1 MKTVVIGKIVK
12 PQGIKG
18 EVKVMPLTDDPLRF
32 RALKR
37 VMMNG
42 VEYDVENV
50 RVNGND
56 VFLLL
61 KSINDRNAAEALRGK
76 DVEIFPQ
83 DSIVPQEGRYFIKD
97 FIGMKLVDELGTAY
111 GTITDILQYGSAD
124 IILLDTGVMIPYLAA
139 LEKEV
144 DLENKVFVAYCEV
157 LKQTAVFE

>member
-32 RALKR
+32 RALKH
-37 VMMNG
+37 VMING
-42 VEYDVENV
+42 EEYDVENV

-56 VFLLL
+56 VFILL

-111 GTITDILQYGSAD
+111 GRITDILQYGSAD
-124 IILLDTGVMIPYLAA
+124 IILLDTGTMIPYLAA